1 MKRNRNTATSLSLA
15 KADGVG
21 DGKGNQMI
29 NAYYKGEKIV
39 EVCNLGYLI
48 NVPMKNRVV
57 IVKLENGKHESARL
71 DAVELREE

>member
-1 MKRNRNTATSLSLA
+1 
-15 KADGVG
+15 
-21 DGKGNQMI
+21 MI

-39 EVCNLGYLI
+39 EVTNLGYLI

-57 IVKLENGKHESARL
+57 IVKLENCKHESARL

>member
-1 MKRNRNTATSLSLA
+1 MKRNRNTAISPKLT
-15 KADGVG
+15 KVGGVG

-29 NAYYKGEKIV
+29 NAYYKGEKIA
-39 EVCNLGYLI
+39 EVTNLGYLI